1 MIYISL
7 ESFRCHTETDE
18 SGSDEPYMIVAAVDL
33 RNTVNAGGFPAP
45 IPASRAFVYGA
56 FDDVDEQETHQVP
69 FQSFWGLFGEE
80 RALPNPDDVIFLVGL
95 MEWDDGNA
103 QSLRNIVAMS
113 INSALFAS
121 LGVTDR
127 NQRVGLLMQ
136 AFNGALQ
143 TPTGG
148 PSTDE
153 CVGLGQELRFTTDD
167 IVLAETGNPA
177 RRSLRFQGDG
187 GDYTLTFVARNRGQ
201 AAWRFCAKC
210 HTMFFDGYPTKGQCP
225 AGGGHAAAGWMFY
238 LPHEHAGPLGGQEQW
253 RFCDKCFSMFWN
265 GDPNNLGRCPAGGSH
280 NAQGYNF
287 FLPHDHNGPG
297 QDQWR
302 FCDKC
307 RVMFWNGEANKG
319 MCTAGGGH
327 NAQGFNFKLDYTP

>member
-18 SGSDEPYMIVAAVDL
+18 AGSDEPYMIVAAVDL
-33 RNTVNAGGFPAP
+33 KNTINIGGFSAP

-56 FDDVDEQETHQVP
+56 FGGVDEQETHQVP
-69 FQSFWGLFGEE
+69 FQSFWGLYGEE
-80 RALPNPDDVIFLVGL
+80 RAMPNPDDVIFLVGL

-103 QSLRNIVAMS
+103 QALRNMVAGS
-113 INSALFAS
+113 IQGALFSS
-121 LGVTDR
+121 LGER
-127 NQRVGLLMQ
+127 NRNRRVESLLR
-136 AFNGALQ
+136 AFNGALH

-153 CVGLGQELRFTTDD
+153 WVGEGQELRFTTDD
-167 IVLAETGNPA
+167 IALAETGNPA
-177 RRSLRFQGDG
+177 RRALRFQGDG

-210 HTMFFDGYPTKGQCP
+210 HTMFFDGFESKGRCP

-238 LPHEHAGPLGGQEQW
+238 LPHDHAGPLGGQEQW

-280 NAQGYNF
+280 NAAGYNF
-287 FLPHDHNGPG
+287 FLPHDHNEPG

-319 MCTAGGGH
+319 TCTAGGGH